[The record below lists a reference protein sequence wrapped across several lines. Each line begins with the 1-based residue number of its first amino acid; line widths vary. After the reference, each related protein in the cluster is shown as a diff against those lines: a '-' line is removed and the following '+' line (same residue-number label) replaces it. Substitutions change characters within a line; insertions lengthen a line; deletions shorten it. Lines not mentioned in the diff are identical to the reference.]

1 MLFDILIVFV
11 VSLISSL
18 CLCTT
23 SLHALPTSS
32 SSSSAAHYIHSPPS
46 ADLSSSLRLFHHQP
60 VPSVDYDLGG
70 DISEM
75 LIGESNELSPM
86 NNQDDDDSSAAAA
99 ASPSSFASSLD
110 ASNEPLDV
118 YLQPMPSQSLSRKL
132 FLSAKHHLL
141 NRNEEEEDEKDHPR
155 KRFSSPSISGAPSL
169 PTQLNLHSA
178 YADPSNSNGV
188 ANINRLSESTRLTPS
203 LQLLV
208 ETNPFARAWLTLLLQ
223 KVMEE
228 QHVPYIFKY
237 GRRRK

>member
-23 SLHALPTSS
+23 SMHALPT
-32 SSSSAAHYIHSPPS
+32 SSSSAAHYIHHPPS

-86 NNQDDDDSSAAAA
+86 NNPDDSSAAAE
-99 ASPSSFASSLD
+99 ASSSSFASSLD
-110 ASNEPLDV
+110 ASNEPFDV

-132 FLSAKHHLL
+132 FLSSKARLF
-141 NRNEEEEDEKDHPR
+141 NREEEDEKDHQR
-155 KRFSSPSISGAPSL
+155 KRFSSPSISAAPSL
-169 PTQLNLHSA
+169 PTQFNFRSA
-178 YADPSNSNGV
+178 YAVPSNGNSA
-188 ANINRLSESTRLTPS
+188 ANSNRLSESTRLTPS

-208 ETNPFARAWLTLLLQ
+208 ESNPLARTWLTLLLQ

-228 QHVPYIFKY
+228 QPVPYIFKY